1 MALHQSWVHGTAF
14 APPEEPASG
23 LYRVDNIWGT
33 DIVGLRRGWGIFFLG
48 QPGTAN
54 WFHVSIPTPTIIEG
68 ARVRLQ
74 RVFVL
79 FSAGI
84 STATSAGQS
93 GANITDIHVWDGP
106 NRIATFGTFNLFGQ
120 HRTRVEGGN
129 TFNVN
134 ARPEIFLGVGISV
147 RATFSNVGEQLIGF
161 SGAGADFDI

>member
-93 GANITDIHVWDGP
+93 GANITDIHASTTCP
-106 NRIATFGTFNLFGQ
+106 T
-120 HRTRVEGGN
+120 RTSSAC
-129 TFNVN
+129 
-134 ARPEIFLGVGISV
+134 AR
-147 RATFSNVGEQLIGF
+147 
-161 SGAGADFDI
+161 AGAPVGWATRGARTGSTFRSRPRWSSTMPQRA